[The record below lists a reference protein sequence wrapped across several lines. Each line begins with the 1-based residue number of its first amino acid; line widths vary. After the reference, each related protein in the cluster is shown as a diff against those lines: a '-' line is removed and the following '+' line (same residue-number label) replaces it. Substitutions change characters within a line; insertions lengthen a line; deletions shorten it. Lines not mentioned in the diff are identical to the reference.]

1 MGRVMSVNVYGARV
15 RQARVLRRMTSAA
28 VLGEMG
34 WKGARQTR
42 LEQAEV
48 TEMADEDFARMVSVL
63 GFPEQFFTTS
73 AGSRVSASDLLFR
86 APKATTLMEKEY
98 LAQFSAVVGDYLDDL
113 DDRHRL
119 PQVSLPAK
127 VSRASGVA
135 LAAAQA
141 RESLGMAADQP
152 ISYLTH
158 DLERAGIVV
167 VVRADRTPAGE
178 QWQADRA
185 ETLPDRHLGYSCWTG
200 MFSDRPL
207 IVLRKMD
214 SWERVRWTLAHEL
227 GHLLLH
233 SGDVTEGM
241 EEEANRFA
249 GEFLAPH
256 EAIAGE
262 LPTHLTLHNLLDL
275 KLKWGISIGALVMHL
290 HSSGLLGEQR
300 FQMLRRQ
307 LYTRKN
313 PATGTTWG
321 RMEPGWEER
330 EPERPRLLS
339 RWTDRSFGTAHP
351 GMLASMGLL
360 MLPRDVLEEMLLE
373 QRQAPSPAVAAQAA
387 VRPATPV
394 RPASVIDFAQARAAK
409 RA

>member
-1 MGRVMSVNVYGARV
+1 MGRVMSVIVYGARV
-15 RQARVLRRMTSAA
+15 RQARVLRRMTSTSM
-28 VLGEMG
+28 LSEMG

-42 LEQAEV
+42 LEQSEV
-48 TEMADEDFARMVSVL
+48 TEMADEDFARLVSAL
-63 GFPEQFFTTS
+63 GFPRAFFTTS

-86 APKATTLMEKEY
+86 APKATTLTEKEY
-98 LAQFSAVVGDYLDDL
+98 LAQFSAVVGDYLDTL
-113 DDRHRL
+113 DGQHQL
-119 PQVSLPAK
+119 PQVRLPAK
-127 VSRASGVA
+127 VGRAGGIA

-158 DLERAGIVV
+158 DLERAGVVV
-167 VVRADRTPAGE
+167 VVRADRTPTGE
-178 QWQADRA
+178 QWPQDRA

-200 MFSDRPL
+200 AFSDRPL
-207 IVLRKMD
+207 IVLRKLD

-227 GHLLLH
+227 AHLCLH
-233 SGDVTEGM
+233 NGEITDGM

-249 GEFLAPH
+249 CEFLAPH
-256 EAIAGE
+256 EVIAE
-262 LPTHLTLHNLLDL
+262 QLPAHLTLHSLLDI
-275 KLKWGISIGALVMHL
+275 KLRWGISIGALVMHL
-290 HSSGLLGEQR
+290 HSNGLIDEHR

-313 PATGTTWG
+313 PVTGTTWG

-339 RWTDRSFGTAHP
+339 RWTDRSFGTVHP
-351 GMLASMGLL
+351 GMLASMGL

-373 QRQAPSPAVAAQAA
+373 QRQAPSPALAAQAA
-387 VRPATPV
+387 TRAASPA
-394 RPASVIDFAQARAAK
+394 RKSSVIDFAQARAAK

>member
-15 RQARVLRRMTSAA
+15 RQARVLRRMTSAS

-42 LEQAEV
+42 LEQSEV
-48 TEMADEDFARMVSVL
+48 SEMTEEDFARMVSAL
-63 GFPEQFFTTS
+63 GFPAQFFTT
-73 AGSRVSASDLLFR
+73 APGSRVSTSDLLFR
-86 APKATTLMEKEY
+86 APKTTTLAEKEY
-98 LAQFSAVVGDYLDDL
+98 LAQFSAVVGDYLDGL
-113 DDRHRL
+113 DVQHQL
-119 PQVSLPAK
+119 PQVRLPAK
-127 VSRASGVA
+127 VSQTGGTA

-141 RESLGMAADQP
+141 REALGVAADQP

-158 DLERAGIVV
+158 ELERAGIVV
-167 VVRADRTPAGE
+167 VVRADRAPAGR
-178 QWQADRA
+178 QWPEDRA

-200 MFSDRPL
+200 AFSDRPL
-207 IVLRKMD
+207 IVLRKLD

-233 SGDVTEGM
+233 GGGVTEGM
-241 EEEANRFA
+241 EDEANRFA
-249 GEFLAPH
+249 SEFLAPH
-256 EAIAGE
+256 EVIAAS
-262 LPTHLTLHNLLDL
+262 LPAHLTLHTLLHI
-275 KLKWGISIGALVMHL
+275 KLRWGISIGALVMHL
-290 HSSGLLGEQR
+290 HSSGLIGEDR

-321 RMEPGWEER
+321 RMEPGWDER

-339 RWTDRSFGTAHP
+339 RWTDRSYGTTHP
-351 GMLASMGLL
+351 GMLASMGL

-373 QRQAPSPAVAAQAA
+373 QRHAPTPAVAAQAA
-387 VRPATPV
+387 VRAAAPV